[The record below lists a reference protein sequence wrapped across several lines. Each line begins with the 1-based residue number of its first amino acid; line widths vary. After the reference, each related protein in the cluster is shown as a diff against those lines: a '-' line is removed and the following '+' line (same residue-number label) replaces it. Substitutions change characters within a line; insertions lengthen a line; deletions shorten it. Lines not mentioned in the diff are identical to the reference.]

1 MRGNCDKMKEKGGD
15 GLMEKTAL
23 VLGGG
28 GARGAYEV
36 GVWQALCEL
45 DVPVDIVTGTS
56 VGALNAAVIAAGS
69 FESVSA
75 LWRNLRT
82 YMVFRIDVD
91 DTLPAKQKVS
101 AMIKEVLRRY
111 PTQGA
116 MDAAPLKRLLVRYCE
131 EQAVRDSTI
140 RCGIVCVDVSSGK
153 PFERFCDEIPEGK
166 LHDYLLASSA
176 VFPAVK
182 MRKVEGKLLADGGYW
197 DNIPVGL
204 AIRGGAERI
213 IAVDLDSAF
222 SRRPTIAQAKEL
234 KLIRSYWNLGPMLVF
249 DKEQIGRNIRL
260 GYLDTMKLFSACE
273 GKAYAFI
280 KGGFAHLAKRNT
292 VRLKALNKA
301 CGLTFRPHPT
311 QKEAL
316 FLARI
321 QGYLSKKYRVP
332 HSLRYVDF
340 LRSCAESAGEIFG
353 LSPEKIYSPDRFR
366 VRVREEAEAIALPQ
380 EMEISG
386 LTVPAIRSAAKLL
399 DLKVRTVYL
408 GKILSR
414 AAMEEKAFDL
424 LGLSLVMPEETLA
437 AYYLA
442 FSA

>member
-1 MRGNCDKMKEKGGD
+1 MRGNCDKLKEKGGD

-45 DVPVDIVTGTS
+45 DAPIDIVTGTS

-82 YMVFRIDVD
+82 DMVFHIDVD
-91 DTLPAKQKVS
+91 DTLPAKQKTS

-166 LHDYLLASSA
+166 LYDYLLASSA

-182 MRKVEGKLLADGGYW
+182 MRKVEGKLLVDGGYW

-204 AIRGGAERI
+204 AIRGGAEHI

-222 SRRPTIAQAKEL
+222 SRRPTIAQAKDL
-234 KLIRSYWNLGPMLVF
+234 KLIRSYWNLGPMFVF

-260 GYLDTMKLFSACE
+260 GYLDTMKLFSAYE
-273 GKAYAFI
+273 GKAYTFI
-280 KGGFAHLAKRNT
+280 KGGFAHLAKRNA

-301 CGLTFRPHPT
+301 CGLTFRPRPT

-321 QGYLSKKYRVP
+321 QGYLVKKYRAP
-332 HSLRYVDF
+332 HSLRYTDF

-366 VRVREEAEAIALPQ
+366 IRVSEEAEATALPD
-380 EMEISG
+380 EMKISG
-386 LTVPAIRSAAKLL
+386 LSVPAIRSAAKLL

-414 AAMEEKAFDL
+414 AAMEEKPFDL

>member
-1 MRGNCDKMKEKGGD
+1 
-15 GLMEKTAL
+15 MEKTAL

-45 DVPVDIVTGTS
+45 DIPIDIVTGTS

-82 YMVFRIDVD
+82 DMVFSIDVD
-91 DTLPAKQKVS
+91 DSLPAKQKTA
-101 AMIKEVLRRY
+101 AMVKEVLRRY

-116 MDAAPLKRLLVRYCE
+116 MDTAPLKRLLVRYCE
-131 EQAVRDSTI
+131 EQAVRDSAI
-140 RCGIVCVDVSSGK
+140 RCGIVCADVPSGK

-182 MRKVEGKLLADGGYW
+182 LRRVEGKLLADGGYW

-204 AIRGGAERI
+204 ALQGGAKRI
-213 IAVDLDSAF
+213 IAVDLDTAF
-222 SRRPTIAQAKEL
+222 SRRPTLSQAKDL

-260 GYLDTMKLFSACE
+260 GYLDTMKQFAVYE
-273 GKAYAFI
+273 GNAYTFV
-280 KGGFAHLAKRNT
+280 KGGFVRLTKRNSM
-292 VRLKALNKA
+292 RSAALNKT
-301 CGLTFRPHPT
+301 CGLTFRPHPS

-321 QGYLSKKYRVP
+321 QGYLSKKYRAP
-332 HSLRYVDF
+332 HSLRYADF
-340 LRSCAESAGEIFG
+340 LRSCAESAGEIFK

-366 VRVREEAEAIALPQ
+366 IRVREAADAIALPQ
-380 EMEISG
+380 EMKISG

-414 AAMEEKAFDL
+414 AVMEEKPLDL

-442 FSA
+442 FSV